1 MNTQVTTSGEQDDPA
16 FAELAAGYVPP
27 PPARAIS
34 NRYSRWHVETR
45 QEAEEE
51 GWLLTYLD
59 VITLILVMVVVM
71 LAFAGPPG
79 GSPQMS
85 AETVPEKTPTH
96 PSSAD
101 LKASESGPQVASA
114 TEPPPQSG
122 TIVPPLPLPIPNTEP
137 PRHPIS
143 AGMAKLSQDVEV
155 IPQEDAVRF
164 RMDSELMFASGDA
177 TLSAAGKAMLD
188 QLVPVINEQPD
199 YRLIVEGHT
208 DSVPIR
214 TERFPSNWE
223 LSTARAASVARHL
236 SEQGVAPQRMQAT
249 GYADMRPLGAK
260 LNPVDQVRNRRVEL
274 VMERPKT
281 AATTR

>member
-1 MNTQVTTSGEQDDPA
+1 MNAQASTPDGQDDDPA
-16 FAELAAGYVPP
+16 IAELAAGYVPP
-27 PPARAIS
+27 PPARAAS
-34 NRYSRWHVETR
+34 SRYSRWHVDTR
-45 QEAEEE
+45 REAEEE

-59 VITLILVMVVVM
+59 IITLILVMVVVM

-79 GSPQMS
+79 GSPTPS
-85 AETVPEKTPTH
+85 AEAVPEM
-96 PSSAD
+96 A
-101 LKASESGPQVASA
+101 A
-114 TEPPPQSG
+114 TEPPPESG
-122 TIVPPLPLPIPNTEP
+122 SIVPPLPLPVPNTEP

-143 AGMAKLSQDVEV
+143 AGMARLSPDVEV
-155 IPQEDAVRF
+155 LPQEDAVRF

-223 LSTARAASVARHL
+223 LSTARAAAVVRHL
-236 SEQGVAPQRMQAT
+236 SERGVAPQRLQAT

-274 VMERPKT
+274 LMERPT
-281 AATTR
+281 AAPGTR

>member
-1 MNTQVTTSGEQDDPA
+1 MNSQATTPDGQDDPA
-16 FAELAAGYVPP
+16 IAELAAGYVPP
-27 PPARAIS
+27 PPARTAS
-34 NRYSRWHVETR
+34 SRYSRWHVDTR
-45 QEAEEE
+45 REAEEE

-59 VITLILVMVVVM
+59 IITLILVMVVVM

-79 GSPQMS
+79 GSPTMS
-85 AETVPEKTPTH
+85 AEATPEQAPN
-96 PSSAD
+96 PPAASD
-101 LKASESGPQVASA
+101 LTGAESGPPVAPA
-114 TEPPPQSG
+114 TEPPPESG

-143 AGMAKLSQDVEV
+143 AGMARLSQDVEV

-177 TLSAAGKAMLD
+177 ALSAAGKAMLD

-223 LSTARAASVARHL
+223 LSTARAASVVRHL
-236 SEQGVAPQRMQAT
+236 SERGVAPQRLQAT

-260 LNPVDQVRNRRVEL
+260 LNPVDQIRNRRVEL
-274 VMERPKT
+274 VMERPK
-281 AATTR
+281 AAPGTR